1 MSTLTEQEIR
11 PKELMDQ
18 QKAMAMTDLGR
29 MLSRYSEFVLVDC
42 PACGSAQKHFKYE
55 KNGIRYDECEA
66 CETFYV
72 NPRPSS
78 DVLDWFYR
86 DSPNYAYWNDVIFPA
101 SEDARREKIFKPRV
115 DNVLA
120 MCAKYNVTTG
130 SLLEVGAGFGTFCTE
145 VKARGVFDRVVAVEP
160 TRALAETCRKRGL
173 EVIEKPIEHID
184 MSGEQGFDVVAN
196 FEVIEHL
203 FDPSAFIASMAKLL
217 RAGGIMVL
225 ACPNGKGFDVEVLGT
240 ASNTVDHEHLNYFN
254 PASLGALMEKHGMKV
269 LESFT
274 PGKLDADLVR
284 NRILS
289 GEYDATGQ
297 DWLKRVLIDEW
308 ETQGQA
314 FQDYLVANGLSS
326 NMWLVAAKV

>member
-1 MSTLTEQEIR
+1 MATLTEQEIR

-18 QKAMAMTDLGR
+18 QRAMAMTDLGR
-29 MLSRYSEFVLVDC
+29 MLSRYSEFVQVDC
-42 PACGSAQKHFKYE
+42 PACGSAAKHFKYE

-78 DVLDWFYR
+78 EVLDWFYR

-101 SEDARREKIFKPRV
+101 SEAARREKIFKPRV

-120 MCAKYNVTTG
+120 MCAKYNVPTG

-145 VKARGVFDRVVAVEP
+145 VKARDVFKRVVAVEP
-160 TRALAETCRKRGL
+160 TRALAETCRQRGL

-184 MSGEQGFDVVAN
+184 MSGEEGFDVVAN

-203 FDPSAFIASMAKLL
+203 FDPSAFIRDMTKLL
-217 RAGGIMVL
+217 RPGGIMVL

-240 ASNTVDHEHLNYFN
+240 VSKTVDHEHLNYFN
-254 PASLGALMEKHGMKV
+254 PASLGALMESHGMKV

-297 DWLKRVLIDEW
+297 DWLKKILVDEW

-314 FQDYLVANGLSS
+314 FQDYLVANNLSS
-326 NMWLVAAKV
+326 NMWIVAAKN